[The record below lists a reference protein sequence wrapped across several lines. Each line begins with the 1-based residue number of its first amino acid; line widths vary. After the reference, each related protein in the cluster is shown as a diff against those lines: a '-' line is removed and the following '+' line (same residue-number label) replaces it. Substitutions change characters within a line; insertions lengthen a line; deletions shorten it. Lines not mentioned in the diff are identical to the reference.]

1 MTIKTCGYKNQH
13 PDFSKYKDENTPN
26 HLKNIMLKVMLNNLS
41 LIGNCIGTLKDLENA
56 ISDYDENEFIV
67 SNDRSYSIN
76 TSGRLGKA
84 IMLYHSKVVNKCHY
98 YGTKRLTIEMITKN
112 NKTT

>member
-41 LIGNCIGTLKDLENA
+41 LISNYIGTWKDLEYA
-56 ISDYDENEFIV
+56 ISDYDQNEFIE
-67 SNDRSYSIN
+67 SFDISYSIN

-98 YGTKRLTIEMITKN
+98 YGIERLPLEMITKN
-112 NKTT
+112 HKTT